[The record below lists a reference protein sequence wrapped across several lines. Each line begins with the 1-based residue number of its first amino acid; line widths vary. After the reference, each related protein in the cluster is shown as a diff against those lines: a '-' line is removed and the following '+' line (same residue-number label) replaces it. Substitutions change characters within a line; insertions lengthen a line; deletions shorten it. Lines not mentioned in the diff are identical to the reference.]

1 MIRKVSKL
9 TEFITIEFNGRRF
22 SRRKRINTDKCCRQ
36 VQQVVDGQLQL
47 AQSVFSVEV

>member
-9 TEFITIEFNGRRF
+9 TEFITIEFNGRGF

-47 AQSVFSVEV
+47 AQSVFSV